1 METSIDIDKVLSV
14 PVPKEQDP
22 EMEKIMRELDEE
34 IRKLAN
40 PVSPIRKRT
49 VPVLNH
55 RYPNKRG
62 DWQLGVP
69 DVQVCKAETKG
80 KTQSKRKVRIRP
92 YTGTVN
98 NVLLNTVATSV
109 PNAEKGPAKP
119 RIRHTCVLKNKVVLK
134 TPATA
139 TTIRPAPSTIVTN
152 NTTTSATTTST
163 SGTVH
168 TRTIP
173 VITLEDDQ
181 PPGLRQSPAIPKPV
195 AKTVPHT
202 PIPATEAAK
211 MSKTTPTTKKGK
223 KKRKRNNRNKRHGL
237 RYEREGDILY
247 KWTKRGGKRERK
259 VVENPI
265 WRGPGLPPPNN

>member
-1 METSIDIDKVLSV
+1 
-14 PVPKEQDP
+14 
-22 EMEKIMRELDEE
+22 MRELDEE

-55 RYPNKRG
+55 RYPNERG

-69 DVQVCKAETKG
+69 DAQVCKAEMKG

-98 NVLLNTVATSV
+98 KVLLNTVATSV
-109 PNAEKGPAKP
+109 PNPEKRPAKP
-119 RIRHTCVLKNKVVLK
+119 RVRHTCILKNKVVLK

-139 TTIRPAPSTIVTN
+139 TTIRPAPSTIITN
-152 NTTTSATTTST
+152 STTTSATATST
-163 SGTVH
+163 IGIVP
-168 TRTIP
+168 TRAIP

-181 PPGLRQSPAIPKPV
+181 PPGLRPSPAKPV
-195 AKTVPHT
+195 IKTVSHT
-202 PIPATEAAK
+202 PTPTTEAAK
-211 MSKTTPTTKKGK
+211 MSNTTPTTKKGK
-223 KKRKRNNRNKRHGL
+223 KKRKRHSRNKRHGL

-259 VVENPI
+259 IVQNPI
-265 WRGPGLPPPNN
+265 WREPGLPPPNN